1 MTPRPITFI
10 LLGALALAILS
21 YGIFEGRRLIEGPE
35 VSIYSP
41 TNGSATSTT
50 GVIIAG
56 NAQNI
61 SFLTIND
68 RPYFTDKQG
77 NFSETVS
84 LPAGLAVVT
93 VAATDRFGR
102 RTSKEVSINVLNYC
116 SLA

>member
-1 MTPRPITFI
+1 MTPRPLTFI
-10 LLGALALAILS
+10 LLGLLALVIAG
-21 YGIFEGRRLIEGPE
+21 YGVFEARRIIEGPE
-35 VSIYSP
+35 IVIATP
-41 TNGSATSTT
+41 VNGSATSTLGIT
-50 GVIIAG
+50 ISG

-77 NFSETVS
+77 NFSEIVS
-84 LPAGLAVVT
+84 IPSGFSVLT

-116 SLA
+116 PVV